1 MTTICLTQVRLMWP
15 PSVVA
20 QVAELERKSAEEGA
34 TAADEGVWG
43 TEASP
48 GWVLVRENGLVYGF
62 DLTRVMFSSGNV
74 SEKARYDRRHRHDRP
89 WR

>member
-1 MTTICLTQVRLMWP
+1 MAIHMTTIRLTQVRLIWP

-20 QVAELERKSAEEGA
+20 QVAELEGGA

-62 DLTRVMFSSGNV
+62 DLTRVMFSSGNI
-74 SEKARYDRRHRHDRP
+74 SEKARYGERHPHDRP